1 VLDLAIAGGGP
12 AGLAVA
18 IRAAQAG
25 LTAAVLERAAGTPDK
40 ACGEGLM
47 PAGVRELAALG
58 ALEAIP
64 GSSRRAFAG
73 IRYVQEDGGAVE
85 ARFRGGEGLGIRR
98 TALSLALAG
107 RALALGAELRRC
119 AVRGFRALPDRVVVD
134 TGEGGVEARLLVAA
148 DGIQS
153 PLRRAAGL
161 ACAGEGR
168 RRYGLRRHFAAAPW
182 SDFVEVHW
190 ARGLEC
196 YVTPVGPSCVNV
208 AFLWE
213 EEAIAPAQ
221 GEKAADA
228 GRERT
233 ERAERASFDA
243 LLARFPRVAEHL
255 AGAAV
260 ESEARGS
267 GPLLRGVRARAG
279 ERLALVG
286 DAAGYVDAITGQGLS
301 LAFAGARLLV
311 LALPRPLGE
320 APLSEALRRYDRS
333 LRVAWL
339 RYALPARGLLALARR
354 PRLRKRTLSLLQ
366 RAPRLFGALLEAVV
380 AG

>member
-47 PAGVRELAALG
+47 PAGVRELATLG

-64 GSSRRAFAG
+64 ASSRRAFAG

-98 TALSLALAG
+98 TALSAALAG

-119 AVRGFRALPDRVVVD
+119 AVRSFRALPDRVVVD
-134 TGEGGVEARLLVAA
+134 TGEGAVEARLLVAA

-161 ACAGEGR
+161 ASAGEGL

-213 EEAIAPAQ
+213 GEATAPAQ

-228 GRERT
+228 GRER
-233 ERAERASFDA
+233 AERTSFAA

-354 PRLRKRTLSLLQ
+354 PRLRRRTLSFLQ
-366 RAPRLFGALLEAVV
+366 HAPRLFGALLEAVA

>member
-25 LTAAVLERAAGTPDK
+25 LSAAVLERAAGTPDK

-47 PAGVRELAALG
+47 PAGLRELAALG

-64 GSSRRAFAG
+64 ADSRRTFVG

-98 TALSLALAG
+98 TALSAAMAS
-107 RALALGAELRRC
+107 RALALGVELRRC
-119 AVRGFRALPDRVVVD
+119 TVRGFRALPDKVVVD

-161 ACAGEGR
+161 ACADEGR
-168 RRYGLRRHFAAAPW
+168 RRYGLRRHFTAAPW

-213 EEAIAPAQ
+213 GEAAAPAQ
-221 GEKAADA
+221 SEKAVGA
-228 GRERT
+228 GPEQV
-233 ERAERASFDA
+233 ERASFAA
-243 LLARFPRVAEHL
+243 LLARFPRVAERL

-354 PRLRKRTLSLLQ
+354 PRLRQRTLSLLQ
-366 RAPRLFGALLEAVV
+366 RAPRVFGALLEAV
-380 AG
+380 ATG

>member
-18 IRAAQAG
+18 IHAAQAG

-64 GSSRRAFAG
+64 ASSRRAFAG
-73 IRYVQEDGGAVE
+73 IRYVQEDGGAVA

-98 TALSLALAG
+98 TALSAALAG

-134 TGEGGVEARLLVAA
+134 TGEGDVEARLLVAA

-161 ACAGEGR
+161 ARAGEGR
-168 RRYGLRRHFAAAPW
+168 RRYGLRRHFTAAPW

-213 EEAIAPAQ
+213 EEATAPAQ
-221 GEKAADA
+221 GEKSADA

-233 ERAERASFDA
+233 ERASFDT
-243 LLARFPRVAEHL
+243 LLARFPRVAERL

-311 LALPRPLGE
+311 FALPRPLGE

-333 LRVAWL
+333 LRAAWL

-354 PRLRKRTLSLLQ
+354 PRLRRRTLSFLQ
-366 RAPRLFGALLEAVV
+366 HAPRLFGALLEAVA

>member
-73 IRYVQEDGGAVE
+73 IRYVQEDGGAVA

-98 TALSLALAG
+98 TALSAALAG
-107 RALALGAELRRC
+107 RALALGVELRRC

-161 ACAGEGR
+161 ACADEGR
-168 RRYGLRRHFAAAPW
+168 RRYGLRRHFTAAPW

-196 YVTPVGPSCVNV
+196 YVTPIGPSCVNV

-213 EEAIAPAQ
+213 EAAIAPAQ
-221 GEKAADA
+221 GEKAANAD
-228 GRERT
+228 RERT
-233 ERAERASFDA
+233 SFDA
-243 LLARFPRVAEHL
+243 LLTRFPRVAERL

-267 GPLLRGVRARAG
+267 GPLLRRVRARAG

-311 LALPRPLGE
+311 FALPRPLGE

-333 LRVAWL
+333 LRAAWL
-339 RYALPARGLLALARR
+339 RYALPARGLLALARC
-354 PRLRKRTLSLLQ
+354 PRLRRRTLSFLQ
-366 RAPRLFGALLEAVV
+366 HAPRLFGALLEAVA